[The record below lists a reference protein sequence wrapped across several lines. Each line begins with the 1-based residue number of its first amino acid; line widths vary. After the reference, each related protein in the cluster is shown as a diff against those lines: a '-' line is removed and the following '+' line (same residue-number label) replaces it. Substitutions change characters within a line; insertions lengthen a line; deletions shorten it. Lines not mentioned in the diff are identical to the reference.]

1 MSCPLEKFAR
11 VVGKCPVCLAEHE
24 AGPSSLPGLIADWA
38 EDDRPA
44 PPDGVVSL
52 PAPKPDEL
60 TVDDVLGVLDG
71 MLYCIG
77 HGWVHGE
84 GEEGW
89 QLERSILDTCHKVYD
104 VDGNELTR
112 GTLREVLTEAKG
124 RGMLG

>member
-38 EDDRPA
+38 EDDKPA

-60 TVDDVLGVLDG
+60 TVDDVLGVLRVAIAQHDVSLEGCTLALGTTGSVLVYTDG
-71 MLYCIG
+71 PG
-77 HGWVHGE
+77 HAFE
-84 GEEGW
+84 GTVAEAMAFAK
-89 QLERSILDTCHKVYD
+89 R
-104 VDGNELTR
+104 R
-112 GTLREVLTEAKG
+112 GL
-124 RGMLG
+124 LG

>member
-60 TVDDVLGVLDG
+60 TVDDVLGALQPRID
-71 MLYCIG
+71 
-77 HGWVHGE
+77 HVHLG
-84 GEEGW
+84 GPW
-89 QLERSILDTCHKVYD
+89 HLERDWRTTETGDAWRLFSDEDQSACWSGTMREMWALAKR
-104 VDGNELTR
+104 R
-112 GTLREVLTEAKG
+112 GL
-124 RGMLG
+124 LG

>member
-60 TVDDVLGVLDG
+60 TVDDVLGVADAQFTDG
-71 MLYCIG
+71 TLRI
-77 HGWVHGE
+77 
-84 GEEGW
+84 
-89 QLERSILDTCHKVYD
+89 
-104 VDGNELTR
+104 VDGVWVTKGRVAYILEDYR
-112 GTLREVLTEAKG
+112 IGRRPAEKCVGTLREVLTEAKR

>member
-52 PAPKPDEL
+52 AVCSCDCPRHRA
-60 TVDDVLGVLDG
+60 
-71 MLYCIG
+71 
-77 HGWVHGE
+77 
-84 GEEGW
+84 
-89 QLERSILDTCHKVYD
+89 R
-104 VDGNELTR
+104 
-112 GTLREVLTEAKG
+112 
-124 RGMLG
+124 